1 MANKQPPNQ
10 SHRFPHLPAKPHPVE
25 IFNPPG
31 PPLPVAALSPIQP
44 LTYPCSKPGCKLPAA
59 RTPATTFPPIWFA
72 RFLGSP
78 RRRPTIK
85 WREYRIRSLK

>member
-31 PPLPVAALSPIQP
+31 PPSPSQPYPQSNPSHIHAASPDANSRPPERLPPRSHQYGLHDFLVP
-44 LTYPCSKPGCKLPAA
+44 PAA
-59 RTPATTFPPIWFA
+59 A
-72 RFLGSP
+72 RQ
-78 RRRPTIK
+78 
-85 WREYRIRSLK
+85 